1 MRITIIAASSHLQN
15 EDEKAQGHDM
25 AQRVI
30 VPVVL
35 AKDWRCLPTTYMRWL
50 INPAAPA
57 PGDSTL
63 SSGLLG
69 HFTNA
74 LTHHST

>member
-15 EDEKAQGHDM
+15 EDEKPQGHDM

-35 AKDWRCLPTTYMRWL
+35 AKDWR
-50 INPAAPA
+50 
-57 PGDSTL
+57 
-63 SSGLLG
+63 
-69 HFTNA
+69 
-74 LTHHST
+74 